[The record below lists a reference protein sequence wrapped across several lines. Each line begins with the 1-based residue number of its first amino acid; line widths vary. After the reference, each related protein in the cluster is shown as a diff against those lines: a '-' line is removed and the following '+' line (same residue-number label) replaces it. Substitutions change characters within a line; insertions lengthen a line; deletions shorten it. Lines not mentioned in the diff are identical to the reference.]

1 MFMTLNKY
9 QVKSLLKFMLLIV
22 ALSIVAVSLLYT
34 DNLAKQL
41 KEEERAKVAL
51 WAEATRL
58 IATMEEDDDFDVTYA
73 LSVIKAN
80 NTIPVIVTLQD
91 GTVIASRN
99 IDSSQESDPSYINQ
113 TIKQM
118 KESNDPIIA
127 GLYEDQNIVIYY
139 ENSILFTKL
148 KLYPYVQLVI
158 IAVFLLVSYYAFSYS
173 KRSEQNQVWV
183 GMSKETAH
191 QLGTPISSL
200 MAWMDVIE
208 AQDGQM
214 NEEVRQEIQNDI
226 KRLELI
232 TERFSKI
239 GSEPVLSP
247 VKLTEVVDETVGYLS
262 KRLSSKIS
270 FDVVDQTVDSTVHL
284 NVPLFAWVLE
294 NLTKNAA
301 DAMSGEGAMRY
312 EISETDRNVFLE
324 VSDTGKGIPSGRFK
338 TIFEPGF
345 TTKKR
350 GWGLGLSLVKRIV
363 ENYHNG
369 TIHVKE
375 SNPGV
380 KTTFRIT
387 LKK

>member
-9 QVKSLLKFMLLIV
+9 QVKSLVKFMLLIV

-58 IATMEEDDDFDVTYA
+58 IATMEEDDNFDVTYA

-99 IDSSQESDPSYINQ
+99 IDYSQESDPSYINQ

-214 NEEVRQEIQNDI
+214 SEEVRQEIQNDI

-270 FDVVDQTVDSTVHL
+270 FDVVDQTVDSTIHL

-301 DAMSGEGAMRY
+301 DAMSGEGAMTY

>member
-127 GLYEDQNIVIYY
+127 GLYENQNIVIYY

>member
-9 QVKSLLKFMLLIV
+9 QVKSLVKFMLLIV

-58 IATMEEDDDFDVTYA
+58 IATMEEDDNFDVTYA

-214 NEEVRQEIQNDI
+214 SEEVRQEIQNDI

-301 DAMSGEGAMRY
+301 DAMSGEGAMTY

-369 TIHVKE
+369 TIHIKE

>member
-9 QVKSLLKFMLLIV
+9 QVKSLVKFMLLIV

-58 IATMEEDDDFDVTYA
+58 IATMEEDDNFDVTYA

-214 NEEVRQEIQNDI
+214 SEEVRQEIQNDI

-369 TIHVKE
+369 TIHIKE

>member
-1 MFMTLNKY
+1 MTLNKY
-9 QVKSLLKFMLLIV
+9 QVKSLVKFMLLIV

-58 IATMEEDDDFDVTYA
+58 IATMEEDDNFDVTYA

-214 NEEVRQEIQNDI
+214 TEEVRQEIQNDI

-270 FDVVDQTVDSTVHL
+270 FDVVDQTVDSTIHL

-301 DAMSGEGAMRY
+301 DAMSGEGAMTY

-369 TIHVKE
+369 TIHIKE

>member
-1 MFMTLNKY
+1 MTLNKY
-9 QVKSLLKFMLLIV
+9 QVKSLVKFMLLIV

-58 IATMEEDDDFDVTYA
+58 IATMEEDDNFDVTYA

-99 IDSSQESDPSYINQ
+99 IDSSQESDHSYIDQ
-113 TIKQM
+113 TIKKM

-214 NEEVRQEIQNDI
+214 TEEVRQEIGNDI

-247 VKLTEVVDETVGYLS
+247 VELTEVVNETVGYLS
-262 KRLSSKIS
+262 KRLSSKIT
-270 FDVVDQTVDSTVHL
+270 FDVVDQTIDSTVNL

-301 DAMSGEGAMRY
+301 DAMSGEGAMTY
-312 EISETDRNVFLE
+312 EISETDRNIFLE

-363 ENYHNG
+363 ENYHDG

>member
-9 QVKSLLKFMLLIV
+9 QVKSLVKFMLLIV

-99 IDSSQESDPSYINQ
+99 IDSSQESNPSYINQ

-301 DAMSGEGAMRY
+301 DAMSGEGAMTY

>member
-9 QVKSLLKFMLLIV
+9 QVKSLVKFMLLIV

-99 IDSSQESDPSYINQ
+99 IDSSQESNPSYINQ

>member
-58 IATMEEDDDFDVTYA
+58 IATMEEDDNFDVTYA

-214 NEEVRQEIQNDI
+214 TEEVRQEIQNDI

-301 DAMSGEGAMRY
+301 DAMSGEGAMTY

>member
-127 GLYEDQNIVIYY
+127 GLYENQNIVIYY

-270 FDVVDQTVDSTVHL
+270 FDVVDQTVDSTIHL

>member
-1 MFMTLNKY
+1 MTLNKY

-127 GLYEDQNIVIYY
+127 GLYENQNIVIYY

-270 FDVVDQTVDSTVHL
+270 FDVVDQTVDSTIHL

>member
-1 MFMTLNKY
+1 
-9 QVKSLLKFMLLIV
+9 
-22 ALSIVAVSLLYT
+22 
-34 DNLAKQL
+34 
-41 KEEERAKVAL
+41 
-51 WAEATRL
+51 
-58 IATMEEDDDFDVTYA
+58 
-73 LSVIKAN
+73 
-80 NTIPVIVTLQD
+80 
-91 GTVIASRN
+91 
-99 IDSSQESDPSYINQ
+99 
-113 TIKQM
+113 
-118 KESNDPIIA
+118 
-127 GLYEDQNIVIYY
+127 
-139 ENSILFTKL
+139 
-148 KLYPYVQLVI
+148 
-158 IAVFLLVSYYAFSYS
+158 
-173 KRSEQNQVWV
+173 
-183 GMSKETAH
+183 MSKETAH

-214 NEEVRQEIQNDI
+214 TEEVRQEIQNDI

-301 DAMSGEGAMRY
+301 DAMSGEGAMTY

>member
-9 QVKSLLKFMLLIV
+9 QVKSLVKFMLLIV

-58 IATMEEDDDFDVTYA
+58 IATMEEDDNFDVTYA

-99 IDSSQESDPSYINQ
+99 IDSSQESDHSYIDQ
-113 TIKQM
+113 TIKKM

-214 NEEVRQEIQNDI
+214 TEEVRQEIGNDI

-247 VKLTEVVDETVGYLS
+247 VELTEVVNETVGYLS
-262 KRLSSKIS
+262 KRLSSKIT
-270 FDVVDQTVDSTVHL
+270 FDVVDQTVDSTVNL

-301 DAMSGEGAMRY
+301 DAMSGEGAMTY
-312 EISETDRNVFLE
+312 EISETDRNIFLE

-363 ENYHNG
+363 ENYHDG

>member
-1 MFMTLNKY
+1 MTLNKY
-9 QVKSLLKFMLLIV
+9 QVKSLVKFMLLIV

-99 IDSSQESDPSYINQ
+99 IDSSQESNPSYINQ

-118 KESNDPIIA
+118 RESNDPIIA

>member
-1 MFMTLNKY
+1 MTLNKY

-127 GLYEDQNIVIYY
+127 GLYENQNIVIYY

>member
-1 MFMTLNKY
+1 MTLNKY

-58 IATMEEDDDFDVTYA
+58 IATMEEDDNFDVTYA

-173 KRSEQNQVWV
+173 KRSEQNQVW
-183 GMSKETAH
+183 
-191 QLGTPISSL
+191 
-200 MAWMDVIE
+200 
-208 AQDGQM
+208 
-214 NEEVRQEIQNDI
+214 
-226 KRLELI
+226 
-232 TERFSKI
+232 
-239 GSEPVLSP
+239 
-247 VKLTEVVDETVGYLS
+247 
-262 KRLSSKIS
+262 
-270 FDVVDQTVDSTVHL
+270 
-284 NVPLFAWVLE
+284 
-294 NLTKNAA
+294 
-301 DAMSGEGAMRY
+301 
-312 EISETDRNVFLE
+312 
-324 VSDTGKGIPSGRFK
+324 
-338 TIFEPGF
+338 
-345 TTKKR
+345 
-350 GWGLGLSLVKRIV
+350 
-363 ENYHNG
+363 
-369 TIHVKE
+369 
-375 SNPGV
+375 
-380 KTTFRIT
+380 
-387 LKK
+387 

>member
-1 MFMTLNKY
+1 MTLNKY

-58 IATMEEDDDFDVTYA
+58 IATMEEDDNFDVTYA

-214 NEEVRQEIQNDI
+214 TEEVRQEIQNDI

-301 DAMSGEGAMRY
+301 DAMSGEGAMTY

>member
-1 MFMTLNKY
+1 MSLNKY
-9 QVKSLLKFMLLIV
+9 QIKSVIKLLLLVVALLIV
-22 ALSIVAVSLLYT
+22 ALSLLYT
-34 DNLAKQL
+34 DNLAKKL
-41 KEEERAKVAL
+41 KEEERIKVAS

-58 IATMEEDDDFDVTYA
+58 IATMADDEEYDVTYA
-73 LSVIKAN
+73 LSVVKAN
-80 NTIPVIVTLQD
+80 STIPVIVTLED
-91 GTVIASRN
+91 GMVIAHRN
-99 IDSSQESDPSYINQ
+99 IDSVRSEDPDYIKQ
-113 TIKQM
+113 TIREM
-118 KESNDPIIA
+118 EEANEPIVA
-127 GLYEDQNIVIYY
+127 GIYEDQNIIIYY
-139 ENSILFTKL
+139 QNSILFTKL
-148 KLYPYVQLVI
+148 KLYPYVQLII
-158 IAVFLLVSYYAFSYS
+158 IAVFLLVSYYTFSYS

-200 MAWMDVIE
+200 MAWMELIKANEGTVTDEVIE
-208 AQDGQM
+208 
-214 NEEVRQEIQNDI
+214 EISNDI

-247 VKLTEVVDETVGYLS
+247 VKLVDVVTETVNYLE
-262 KRLSSKIS
+262 KRLSNRIKFEVI
-270 FDVVDQTVDSTVHL
+270 DDSDEALCAV

-301 DAMSGEGAMRY
+301 DAMDGEGSLTYALHESDKRV
-312 EISETDRNVFLE
+312 ILDVT
-324 VSDTGKGIPSGRFK
+324 DTGKGVPNGRFK

-369 TIHVKE
+369 QIFVKE
-375 SNPGV
+375 SIPFD
-380 KTTFRIT
+380 KTVFRII

>member
-1 MFMTLNKY
+1 VFMTLNKY
-9 QVKSLLKFMLLIV
+9 QVKSLVKFMLLIV

-214 NEEVRQEIQNDI
+214 SEEVRQEIQNDI

-270 FDVVDQTVDSTVHL
+270 FDVVDQTVDSTIHL

-301 DAMSGEGAMRY
+301 DAMSGEGAMTY

-369 TIHVKE
+369 TIHIKE

>member
-9 QVKSLLKFMLLIV
+9 QVKSLVKFMLLIV

-58 IATMEEDDDFDVTYA
+58 IATMEEDDNFDVTYA

-214 NEEVRQEIQNDI
+214 SEEVRQEIQNDI

-270 FDVVDQTVDSTVHL
+270 FDVVDQTVDSTIHL

-301 DAMSGEGAMRY
+301 DAMSGEGAMTY

-369 TIHVKE
+369 TIHIKE

>member
-1 MFMTLNKY
+1 VFMTLNKY
-9 QVKSLLKFMLLIV
+9 QVKSLVKFMLLIV

-58 IATMEEDDDFDVTYA
+58 IATMEEDDNFDVTYA

-99 IDSSQESDPSYINQ
+99 IDYSQESDPSYINQ

-214 NEEVRQEIQNDI
+214 SEEVRQEIQNDI

-270 FDVVDQTVDSTVHL
+270 FDVVDQTVDSTIHL

-301 DAMSGEGAMRY
+301 DAMSGEGAMTY

>member
-1 MFMTLNKY
+1 VFMTLNKY
-9 QVKSLLKFMLLIV
+9 QVKSLVKFMLLIV

-99 IDSSQESDPSYINQ
+99 IDSSQESNPSYINQ

>member
-1 MFMTLNKY
+1 MTLNKY
-9 QVKSLLKFMLLIV
+9 QVKSLVKFMLLIV

-99 IDSSQESDPSYINQ
+99 IDSSQESNPSYINQ

>member
-1 MFMTLNKY
+1 VFMTLNKY
-9 QVKSLLKFMLLIV
+9 QVKSLVKFMLLIV

-58 IATMEEDDDFDVTYA
+58 IATMEEDDNFDVTYA

-214 NEEVRQEIQNDI
+214 SEEVRQEIQNDI

-270 FDVVDQTVDSTVHL
+270 FDVVDQTVDSTIHL

-301 DAMSGEGAMRY
+301 DAMSGEGAMTY

-369 TIHVKE
+369 TIHIKE

>member
-1 MFMTLNKY
+1 VFMTLNKY
-9 QVKSLLKFMLLIV
+9 QVKSLVKFMLLIV

-58 IATMEEDDDFDVTYA
+58 IATMEEDDNFDVTYA

-214 NEEVRQEIQNDI
+214 SEEVRQEIQNDI

-301 DAMSGEGAMRY
+301 DAMSGEGAMTY

-369 TIHVKE
+369 TIHIKE

>member
-1 MFMTLNKY
+1 MTLNKY
-9 QVKSLLKFMLLIV
+9 QVKSLVKFMLLIV

-58 IATMEEDDDFDVTYA
+58 IATMEEDDNFDVTYA

-214 NEEVRQEIQNDI
+214 SEEVRQEIQNDI

-270 FDVVDQTVDSTVHL
+270 FDVVDQTVDSTIHL

-301 DAMSGEGAMRY
+301 DAMSGEGAMTY

-369 TIHVKE
+369 TIHIKE

>member
-1 MFMTLNKY
+1 VFMTLNKY
-9 QVKSLLKFMLLIV
+9 QVKSLVKFMLLIV

-214 NEEVRQEIQNDI
+214 SEEVRQEIQNDI

-301 DAMSGEGAMRY
+301 DAMSGEGAMTY

-369 TIHVKE
+369 TIHIKE